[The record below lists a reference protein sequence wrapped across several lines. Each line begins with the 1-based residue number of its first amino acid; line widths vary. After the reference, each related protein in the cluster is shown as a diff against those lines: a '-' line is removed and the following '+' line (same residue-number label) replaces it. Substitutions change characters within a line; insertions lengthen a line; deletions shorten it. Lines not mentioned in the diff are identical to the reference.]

1 MIEQRP
7 AASDASPADPQ
18 GGVGRGAA
26 LAAALVC
33 VLLAVLLA
41 WLARPVVPGG
51 GAQRLTRVEL
61 VDLSTPSGLAGART
75 LPLHWDLQA
84 GGRATTVELRL
95 RFERPTRPQGSA
107 QEPWALVVPRLGNA
121 WTIDINGHA
130 LASGGELERAND
142 AWAAR
147 RPVRVMVPD
156 FLLQPDN
163 ELRIRIRA
171 DKGRRAGLSAVW
183 VGPEDDLQALWQRE
197 EWVRVIL
204 PQAVTVL
211 SLLVAA
217 LCALLWLQQR
227 DPLYAWAA
235 LGESAW
241 GLRLVDTWWEQ
252 TWLDWPVALVPTLA
266 LFWVW
271 TAALYRLIATI
282 WDGHRPRVEGW
293 LVAAV
298 LLSGPLLLA
307 VSWVSGLS
315 QPLVLWMLASS
326 LLWIGLSAR
335 LCRDCWRRPSW
346 PRALVTLALTLTVAA
361 ITRDMLAGRSAVDL
375 YEESAWNKYAGMA
388 LAVSVLVIVSLRFKQ
403 TRDALVALNR
413 SIGERLAAREAE
425 LNQRHA
431 ELTALAQ
438 AKAAAEERG
447 RILRDMHDG
456 AGAHLIAAI
465 RQVESGQAQDPE
477 LLQTLQE
484 SLDQLR
490 LSIDAMNIPPG
501 DVNALL
507 SSLRYRLERRIEAAG
522 LRLVWR
528 VDELPRLDALQ
539 AEGMRHLQFILLEAI
554 SNVIQHA
561 RATRLTVRA
570 VTEGDH
576 LRVDL
581 EDDGVGCESASAG
594 GQGLRSMAER
604 AALIGAR
611 LERPAQNTG
620 TRITLLLPPDASL
633 H

>member
-1 MIEQRP
+1 VLVC
-7 AASDASPADPQ
+7 ALL
-18 GGVGRGAA
+18 AA
-26 LAAALVC
+26 LLV
-33 VLLAVLLA
+33 
-41 WLARPVVPGG
+41 WLARPVAPGD
-51 GAQRLTRVEL
+51 GAQRLTRAEL
-61 VDLSTPSGLAGART
+61 VDLGPPSGLAGART

-95 RFERPTRPQGSA
+95 RFERPTRPPGSA
-107 QEPWALVVPRLGNA
+107 QEPWAVVVPRLGNA
-121 WTIDINGHA
+121 WTMDINGHA

-211 SLLVAA
+211 SLLVAG

-235 LGESAW
+235 LGEAAW

-252 TWLDWPVALVPTLA
+252 TWLDWPVALVPTLV
-266 LFWVW
+266 LFWIW
-271 TAALYRLIATI
+271 TAALYRMIATL
-282 WDGHRPRVEGW
+282 WDDRRPRAEGR

-298 LLSGPLLLA
+298 LLGGPLLLA
-307 VSWVSGLS
+307 VSWVSGYS

-326 LLWIGLSAR
+326 LLWIGLAAR
-335 LCRDCWRRPSW
+335 LWWDCRRQPAW
-346 PRALVTLALTLTVAA
+346 PRVLVTLALTLCVAA
-361 ITRDMLAGRSAVDL
+361 ITRDLVAGRSAVEL
-375 YEESAWNKYAGMA
+375 YEESAWNKYAGMTLA
-388 LAVSVLVIVSLRFKQ
+388 LAVLVIVSLRFKQ
-403 TRDALVALNR
+403 ARDALVALNR

-528 VDELPRLDALQ
+528 VDELPLLPGLH

-570 VTEGDH
+570 VPDGEG
-576 LRVDL
+576 LRIDL
-581 EDDGVGCESASAG
+581 EDDGVGCNPAPDG
-594 GQGLRSMAER
+594 GHGLRSMAER
-604 AALIGAR
+604 AALIGATLSLSPR
-611 LERPAQNTG
+611 DKG
-620 TRITLLLPPDASL
+620 TLVSLLLAR
-633 H
+633 

>member
-1 MIEQRP
+1 MIEQHS
-7 AASDASPADPQ
+7 AASEAPSVSPR
-18 GGVGRGAA
+18 GGVGPGAA
-26 LAAALVC
+26 LVAALVC
-33 VLLAVLLA
+33 ALLAALLV
-41 WLARPVVPGG
+41 WLARPVAPGD
-51 GAQRLTRVEL
+51 GAQRLIRAEL
-61 VDLSTPSGLAGART
+61 VDLGAPSGLAGART

-84 GGRATTVELRL
+84 GGRAATVELRL
-95 RFERPTRPQGSA
+95 RFARPARPPGAA
-107 QEPWALVVPRLGNA
+107 QEPWAVVVPRLGNA

-147 RPVRVMVPD
+147 RPVRVLVPD

-183 VGPEDDLQALWQRE
+183 VGPEADLQALWQRE

-211 SLLVAA
+211 SLLVAG

-227 DPLYAWAA
+227 DSLYAWAA
-235 LGESAW
+235 LGEAAW

-252 TWLDWPVALVPTLA
+252 TWLDWPVALVPTLV

-271 TAALYRLIATI
+271 TAALYRMIATL
-282 WDGHRPRVEGW
+282 WDNRRPRAEGW

-298 LLSGPLLLA
+298 LLGGPLLLA
-307 VSWVSGLS
+307 VSWVTGYS

-335 LCRDCWRRPSW
+335 LWWDCRREPAW
-346 PRALVTLALTLTVAA
+346 PRGLVTLALTLCVAA
-361 ITRDMLAGRSAVDL
+361 ITRDLVAGRSAVEL
-375 YEESAWNKYAGMA
+375 YEESAWNKYAGMTLA
-388 LAVSVLVIVSLRFKQ
+388 LAVLVIVSLRFKQ
-403 TRDALVALNR
+403 AREALVALNR

-539 AEGMRHLQFILLEAI
+539 ADGMRHLQFILLEAI

-561 RATRLTVRA
+561 RANRLTVRA
-570 VTEGDH
+570 VADGMC
-576 LRVDL
+576 LRIEL
-581 EDDGVGCESASAG
+581 EDDGVGCNPAADG
-594 GQGLRSMAER
+594 GNGLRSMAER
-604 AALIGAR
+604 AALIGATLSLLPR
-611 LERPAQNTG
+611 EPG
-620 TRITLLLPPDASL
+620 TLVSLLLAR
-633 H
+633 